1 MGRRVVLWSVGE
13 GTVKMVGEG
22 FQTDWSAS
30 LESLKSLA
38 FCELL
43 DGLEGLLFP
52 PKFEV

>member
-1 MGRRVVLWSVGE
+1 MGE
-13 GTVKMVGEG
+13 GTVARRWWGEG
-22 FQTDWSAS
+22 VQTDWSAS